1 MQNNVLKADA
11 PGGRFHDCMG
21 GWPGYFYEKAERYG
35 VYGLMEEGEK
45 MLDCIVVGI
54 GGFAGSV
61 CRYLIGL
68 IPVTGKSGFPVK
80 TFLINIIGSFL
91 IGLIA
96 AAAAKNGSLNP
107 RIILFLKVGIC
118 GGFTTF
124 SSFALETGDLVK
136 NGDVGIAVLYAVL
149 SMVLGVAAVFGGEAV
164 AGGM

>member
-1 MQNNVLKADA
+1 MN
-11 PGGRFHDCMG
+11 
-21 GWPGYFYEKAERYG
+21 
-35 VYGLMEEGEK
+35 GL
-45 MLDCIVVGI
+45 V
-54 GGFAGSV
+54 
-61 CRYLIGL
+61 
-68 IPVTGKSGFPVK
+68 PVPGKSRVPVK
-80 TFLINIIGSFL
+80 TFLSNIIGSFL